1 MKKLGRELEVA
12 YDIAYAARTRHYTL
26 VECRKSRRGLDLRLS
41 RVKRTKHYLNTRFND
56 RLDKI
61 ANTLFQS

>member
-26 VECRKSRRGLDLRLS
+26 VECRKFVG
-41 RVKRTKHYLNTRFND
+41 RVVE
-56 RLDKI
+56 
-61 ANTLFQS
+61 A